1 MPSVHESDDLPLH
14 RSSDRV
20 VTSES
25 TITGRPLGV
34 GVVVYRRAAEVDA
47 IDEYSRRLVG
57 ALCESGIATRYVSDG
72 LSSAR
77 RQFAHP
83 RWLLLQY
90 NPFSWGHW
98 GIAPGLLKEAIAVRR
113 QRGVPLAVFV
123 HEAWVEATD
132 PARSRW
138 RSTIMGTYQRAQ
150 LAILLTNADIVMA
163 ATEAVARKIGRDAV
177 HVPAGTN
184 VTPLPLTRKDARQR
198 LGLGDEI
205 VICLFGRD
213 RPSRASMYSKAA
225 ISLLAEALGPTSIK
239 VLNLGHGVA
248 DLDVSRAIPVETPGH
263 LEAGELSVRLLASD
277 ILLLPFT
284 DGLSTGRTTLMAA
297 LAHGLP
303 VVGLCGRDTDAVL
316 IGNPEALTLTP
327 LGDVGAFTS
336 ATLELASAPDRLRA
350 TGEAGRE
357 LYAKEFDWPVIAQ
370 RVQAALMR

>member
-1 MPSVHESDDLPLH
+1 MPPVHESDDLLLH
-14 RSSDRV
+14 CSSDRAL
-20 VTSES
+20 SAES
-25 TITGRPLGV
+25 TSTVRPLGA
-34 GVVVYRRAAEVDA
+34 GAVVYRRAAEVDA

-57 ALCESGIATRYVSDG
+57 ALCESGIEARYVSDG
-72 LSSAR
+72 LSSAG
-77 RQFAHP
+77 RQFAQP
-83 RWLLLQY
+83 QWLLLQY

-98 GIAPGLLKEAIAVRR
+98 GIAPGLLKDAIAVRR
-113 QRGVPLAVFV
+113 QRDILLAVFV

-138 RSTIMGTYQRAQ
+138 RSTLMGSYQRAQ
-150 LAILLTNADIVMA
+150 LAILLQNADIVMA

-177 HVPAGTN
+177 HVPVGTN
-184 VTPLPLTRKDARQR
+184 VTPLPLTREDARQL
-198 LGLGDEI
+198 LGLGGEI

-239 VLNLGHGVA
+239 VLNLGHGA
-248 DLDVSRAIPVETPGH
+248 ATLNLSRAIPVETPGH
-263 LEAGELSVRLLASD
+263 LEAGELSVRLRASD
-277 ILLLPFT
+277 ILLLPFI

-316 IGNPEALTLTP
+316 IGHPEALTLTP
-327 LGDVGAFTS
+327 LGDIGAFTS
-336 ATLELASAPDRLRA
+336 ATLALARAPDRLRA

-357 LYAKEFDWPVIAQ
+357 LYAREFDWPVIAQ
-370 RVQAALMR
+370 QIQAALMR